1 MSSKDASKEAGSPSK
16 VKTDA
21 DSNNAPKSTLELL
34 EEDDE
39 FEEFDQGNWDSNSA
53 QQEEDKQLCG
63 SIGGQISQD
72 WWSDEKY
79 VSDAWFYVYKN
90 NRKSTIAK
98 KLLQHFI
105 NVIKEAKMN
114 LRLGH
119 VFSGDI
125 DRKDKFYERMGFV
138 KAGSIYVEK

>member
-1 MSSKDASKEAGSPSK
+1 MIIRKATILDVSAIYYMLTIMHKETEIKVSDINSSK
-16 VKTDA
+16 
-21 DSNNAPKSTLELL
+21 LL
-34 EEDDE
+34 DKLNQLVH
-39 FEEFDQGNWDSNSA
+39 QGIIIVA
-53 QQEEDKQLCG
+53 EKDKQLCG
-63 SIGGQISQD
+63 SIGGQVSQD

-90 NRKSTIAK
+90 HRKSTIAK
-98 KLLQHFI
+98 KLLQYFI

>member
-1 MSSKDASKEAGSPSK
+1 MILRKATILDVSAIYYMLTVMHKETEIK
-16 VKTDA
+16 V
-21 DSNNAPKSTLELL
+21 SEI
-34 EEDDE
+34 
-39 FEEFDQGNWDSNSA
+39 NSA
-53 QQEEDKQLCG
+53 KLLDKLNQLIHKGIIIVAEKDNQLCG
-63 SIGGQISQD
+63 SIGGQICQD
-72 WWSDEKY
+72 WWSEEKY

-90 NRKSTIAK
+90 HRKSTIAK
-98 KLLQHFI
+98 NLLQNFI
-105 NVIKEAKMN
+105 KVIKEAKMK